1 MCFASFFF
9 QDGKGTGKAK
19 DPPPPFS
26 GDLFIRRVHLIVGE
40 VLKTLWSDPRLPSLP
55 HDAVSRVLAAVH
67 EVMQSLQVRRD
78 KRPPSPLQLSTIT
91 LGLYVLIVSS
101 GCIFYVFRVSC
112 RKSVW

>member
-1 MCFASFFF
+1 MVRLVFF
-9 QDGKGTGKAK
+9 QDGKGTGKGK

-26 GDLFIRRVHLIVGE
+26 GDLFIRRVHLLVGE

-78 KRPPSPLQLSTIT
+78 KECSSQYCLSK
-91 LGLYVLIVSS
+91 VLW
-101 GCIFYVFRVSC
+101 G
-112 RKSVW
+112 